1 MGMQSL
7 ILSTALFLYVFKL
20 FFIFVNF
27 PMNLNQYLDQYYS
40 ETRTYIYS
48 LIVISWS
55 QENSLTSTTL
65 RNTRN
70 KGLQISNLK
79 LLIQFST
86 SQSQRLYIIHAVLSG
101 SLSGRLPV
109 CDSNH
114 HQKRKV
120 TKWIPDSISVWIS
133 HPGYSFSKENVNSVY
148 HQLNSAQ
155 KR

>member
-70 KGLQISNLK
+70 KGLTNLK
-79 LLIQFST
+79 SETFNSIF
-86 SQSQRLYIIHAVLSG
+86 YF
-101 SLSGRLPV
+101 PV
-109 CDSNH
+109 S
-114 HQKRKV
+114 KV
-120 TKWIPDSISVWIS
+120 
-133 HPGYSFSKENVNSVY
+133 VY
-148 HQLNSAQ
+148 NTCSAEW
-155 KR
+155 